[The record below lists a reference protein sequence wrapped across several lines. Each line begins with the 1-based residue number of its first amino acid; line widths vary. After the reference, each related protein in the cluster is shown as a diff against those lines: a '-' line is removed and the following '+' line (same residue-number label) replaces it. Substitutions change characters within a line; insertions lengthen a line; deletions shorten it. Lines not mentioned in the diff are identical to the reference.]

1 MECPI
6 CYDTIIRAYQLKSCS
21 HALCDKCYRQIKET
35 SPVVYPFGVDTVKKT
50 PIQCP
55 LCRTKEDITVNP
67 KEYPVE
73 YKQWIELTMHENE
86 RGDSWYSLQT
96 MGPSMKEW
104 KNDLKY
110 ASTKVGRHRL
120 KRFLRTWR
128 GSVH

>member
-6 CYDTIIRAYQLKSCS
+6 CYETVIRPYQLKSCS
-21 HALCDKCYRQIKET
+21 HQLCDKCYRQVKQT
-35 SPVVYPFGVDTVKKT
+35 SPVVYPFGISTVKVV

-55 LCRTKEDITVNP
+55 LCRTKEDIPVNP

-73 YKQWIELTMHENE
+73 YKQWMELLLHENE
-86 RGDSWYSLQT
+86 WGESWYSVDSL
-96 MGPSMKEW
+96 GPPMKEW
-104 KNDLKY
+104 KKNLKY

-120 KRFLRTWR
+120 KRLWR

>member
-55 LCRTKEDITVNP
+55 LCRTKEDIPIDP

-73 YKQWIELTMHENE
+73 YKQWMELLMNENE
-86 RGDSWYSLQT
+86 WGDSWYSVHT
-96 MGPSMKEW
+96 VGPNMKAW
-104 KNDLKY
+104 RKDLKY
-110 ASTKVGRHRL
+110 ASPKVGRHRL
-120 KRFLRTWR
+120 KRFWR

>member
-6 CYDTIIRAYQLKSCS
+6 CYDTIIRAYKLKSCS
-21 HALCDKCYRQIKET
+21 HSMCDKCYRQIKET

-55 LCRTKEDITVNP
+55 LCRTKEDIPIDP
-67 KEYPVE
+67 KEHPVE
-73 YKQWIELTMHENE
+73 YKQWMELLMNENE
-86 RGDSWYSLQT
+86 WGDSWYSVHT
-96 MGPSMKEW
+96 VGPNMKAW
-104 KNDLKY
+104 RKDLKY

-120 KRFLRTWR
+120 KRFWR